1 MISLD
6 WKERLKKDSI
16 DFYERK
22 LPKKDYDIDIIYN
35 AYPQRIDNKIP
46 QAVLNLVAKT
56 IAPKI
61 AVKADKYFDFFDYID
76 TQKGENGK
84 IIFVNIIAVA
94 CKKKPEL
101 IFPYIEK
108 KTLTINNQKEAN
120 LLMDKAIYPLVKED
134 PDTYLPKVLN
144 WLKQT
149 NPVLIIALE
158 HLFIKL
164 IKFDKLFI
172 KKIFIKLE
180 SSWISP
186 THELILLNYRFLK
199 QVYKLDEDFYLN
211 VYYSYKN
218 TRNPDFANI
227 LCEAIVCYQPTIE
240 EMVNNWSKSG
250 NIKLK
255 RVGLHGQKLVKKY
268 KRKIEKDNK

>member
-22 LPKKDYDIDIIYN
+22 LPEKDYDIDIVYN

-56 IAPKI
+56 IATKI
-61 AVKADKYFDFFDYID
+61 AANADKYFDFFDYID
-76 TQKGENGK
+76 TKKGENGK
-84 IIFVNIIAVA
+84 IIFVNLIAVA

-101 IFPYIEK
+101 IFPYLEK
-108 KTLTINNQKEAN
+108 KLSKINNQKEAN
-120 LLMDKAIYPLVKED
+120 HLMDKAIFPLVKDD

-149 NPVLIIALE
+149 NPILIIALE

-164 IKFDKLFI
+164 IKYDKSLI
-172 KKIFIKLE
+172 KKIFTKLE
-180 SSWISP
+180 SSWFSP

-199 QVYKLDEDFYLN
+199 QVYKLDKDFYLN
-211 VYYSYKN
+211 VYYGYQN

-227 LCEAIVCYQPTIE
+227 LCEAIVCYDPIIE
-240 EMVNNWSKSG
+240 EMVNNGWKSR

-255 RVGLHGQKLVKKY
+255 RVGLHGQKVIKKY
-268 KRKIEKDNK
+268 KKKAEKEDK